1 MVNKEAEGLKDE
13 GNKAYGGGNFSLAL
27 TLYSQAINLDP
38 TNHVYFSNRS
48 AAYVGLG
55 QQNRAISDAN
65 ECLRLNPDFAK
76 GYYRRATALAEL
88 ELYDLALE
96 SCNAGLKKDPKL
108 DDLKRKK
115 TEIENILKKHKP
127 TRYDKKLSPGEQ
139 EKAIGNDH
147 FKESRYTD
155 AIKSYSRAI
164 ELTDDPIARS
174 TIFSNRAACYAQNQ
188 NWDFVIS
195 DCNDSIALNTQNVKA
210 YLRRGLAFESIEK
223 YKQALED
230 MKRVKELDP
239 SAVSASQAMNRINAL
254 LR

>member
-38 TNHVYFSNRS
+38 TNHVYYSNRS
-48 AAYVGLG
+48 AAFVGLG
-55 QQNRAISDAN
+55 QQNRAINDAN

-88 ELYDLALE
+88 ELYEMALE
-96 SCNAGLKKDPKL
+96 ACNAGLKKDPKL

-115 TEIENILKKHKP
+115 TEVENILKKQRPKKP
-127 TRYDKKLSPGEQ
+127 ITGEQ
-139 EKAIGNDH
+139 EKASGNEH

-155 AIKSYSRAI
+155 AIKCYSRAI
-164 ELTDDPIARS
+164 ELTEDPITKS
-174 TIFSNRAACYAQNQ
+174 TIYSNRAASYAQNQ

-195 DCNDSIALNTQNVKA
+195 DCNDSIALNPDNVKA
-210 YLRRGLAFESIEK
+210 FLRRGLAYESIEK
-223 YKQALED
+223 YKLALED

-239 SAVSASQAMNRINAL
+239 SAVSASTALNRINAL